1 MKGYLITT
9 GTLFAIL
16 TIVHVW
22 RIAVEWRP
30 GSGSGL
36 LAEMVPIILLSGA
49 LTVWAAWLLRRARG
63 PLS

>member
-22 RIAVEWRP
+22 RIVAEWRP
-30 GSGSGL
+30 GGNSDL
-36 LAEMVPIILLSGA
+36 LTEMVPLILISAA
-49 LTVWAAWLLRRARG
+49 LAVWAGLLLRRTGR
-63 PLS
+63 PTS